1 MKSCLLT
8 TSLLFM
14 LLNAAPGTNA
24 AEAAEPEP
32 VTSVIEKLDADK
44 ESFEQ
49 LFATVLSPAQ
59 AKVRDAFQ
67 ESIRSLE
74 KKLLTVRG
82 DPTNARLKADYEE
95 ALSKALL
102 DGAALLQEFSQ
113 LRDPADRQCAR
124 LLDSV
129 TAAVQVCEDEVAA
142 SRRLKEEYRAG
153 EQQLS
158 QQLADLAEKYKTILE
173 GDGELPDEVDFQIQ
187 LLQVDIDVQRQQA
200 ELTEVAEAEYGAALD
215 SLTGQARDLRALR
228 SELDVLFKKA
238 DGQTLLLKEVARL
251 KSIRGNAGQ
260 LAGDMKRMNQSVAKA
275 REKLSSV
282 NGLVSQLL
290 RREFFAPDGKPVKSD
305 AAAPRLLAG
314 REILKRY
321 VKRESAIQPVSA
333 TKSSTPEKE
342 VSHDP
347 Q

>member
-1 MKSCLLT
+1 MKFCLLT
-8 TSLLFM
+8 TSLLIM
-14 LLNAAPGTNA
+14 LCDVPGAFA
-24 AEAAEPEP
+24 AEAAEPEA

-44 ESFEQ
+44 ESFEE
-49 LFATVLSPAQ
+49 LFETVLSPAQ

-67 ESIRSLE
+67 ETVRSLE
-74 KKLLTVRG
+74 KKLLAVRG
-82 DPTNARLKADYEE
+82 DPSNPRLKAEYEE
-95 ALSKALL
+95 ALSKALT

-113 LRDPADRQCAR
+113 LRDPADRQCAQ
-124 LLDSV
+124 LLGSV
-129 TAAVQVCEDEVAA
+129 AAAVTVCEEEIAA
-142 SRRLKEEYRAG
+142 SRRLKDEYRAG
-153 EQQLS
+153 EQALTKQLS
-158 QQLADLAEKYKTILE
+158 DLAEKYQSVLE
-173 GDGELPDEVDFQIQ
+173 SDGELPEEVDFQIQ

-200 ELTEVAEAEYGAALD
+200 ELTEVAVAEYEAALG
-215 SLTGQARDLRALR
+215 SLSGQARDLRALR

-260 LAGDMKRMNQSVAKA
+260 LAGDMKRMNQSVARA

-305 AAAPRLLAG
+305 AAAPRVLAG

-321 VKRESAIQPVSA
+321 AKREADIQPVSA
-333 TKSSTPEKE
+333 TKPVATTKE

-347 Q
+347 K